1 MTFSGFPTIAY
12 VSGRPST
19 ECPKTPETT
28 RGLAAS
34 TAATYSSDSAEV
46 TSWEPRSKPRTSFPV
61 GTSPRKAG
69 GVNGSQVGAAP
80 TERVVP
86 ATTTTAHAKSVAS
99 AKESLPPKRRGI
111 LTAFERGFQR
121 EAGAENE
128 RILAGRGDSETD
140 AGSPFSAAPHG
151 SARAGQPSTLNGS
164 VKRSTLGRS
173 SRSARDRE
181 GATVPIVGTTRRSK
195 PSRASR
201 ASSRYRSRAAT
212 LSS

>member
-1 MTFSGFPTIAY
+1 TFEAIQRIAGVLAASAEAVPDVAGSMSVRAFAWTAASPAGLTFSGFPTIAY

-61 GTSPRKAG
+61 GTSPRKVG
-69 GVNGSQVGAAP
+69 GVNGSQVGAAA

-86 ATTTTAHAKSVAS
+86 ATTTTAHAKSVTS
-99 AKESLPPKRRGI
+99 AKKSLPPKRRGT

-128 RILAGRGDSETD
+128 RILTGRGDE
-140 AGSPFSAAPHG
+140 
-151 SARAGQPSTLNGS
+151 
-164 VKRSTLGRS
+164 
-173 SRSARDRE
+173 
-181 GATVPIVGTTRRSK
+181 
-195 PSRASR
+195 
-201 ASSRYRSRAAT
+201 
-212 LSS
+212 

>member
-1 MTFSGFPTIAY
+1 MGTMTRIALSRIRAAAQSLRSASSYRTRSDASVPLSSPPCTFAAIQRIAGVLAASAEAVPAGVAGSMSFRAFAWTAARPVGVTFSGFPTIAY

-34 TAATYSSDSAEV
+34 TAATYSSASAEV

-61 GTSPRKAG
+61 GTSPRKVG

-99 AKESLPPKRRGI
+99 AKESLPPKRRGS
-111 LTAFERGFQR
+111 LTAFE
-121 EAGAENE
+121 
-128 RILAGRGDSETD
+128 
-140 AGSPFSAAPHG
+140 FSF
-151 SARAGQPSTLNGS
+151 
-164 VKRSTLGRS
+164 
-173 SRSARDRE
+173 
-181 GATVPIVGTTRRSK
+181 
-195 PSRASR
+195 
-201 ASSRYRSRAAT
+201 
-212 LSS
+212 